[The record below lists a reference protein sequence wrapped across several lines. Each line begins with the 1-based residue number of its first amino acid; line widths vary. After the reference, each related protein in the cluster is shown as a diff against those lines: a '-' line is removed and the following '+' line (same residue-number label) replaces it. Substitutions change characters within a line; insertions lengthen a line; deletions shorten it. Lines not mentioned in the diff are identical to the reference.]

1 MSQLELVAFI
11 TEENKR
17 RKRKRILLTKM
28 YFEMSCLALACL
40 SSQRLPKD
48 LGCFNDDEE
57 KVAYR
62 KYILK
67 KTYDGSEETF

>member
-1 MSQLELVAFI
+1 MSNQELISYI

-17 RKRKRILLTKM
+17 REIKRILLTQK
-28 YFEMSCLALACL
+28 YFEMSCLAVAYL
-40 SSQRLPKD
+40 SSQRAPRN
-48 LGCFNDDEE
+48 LGCFDDDEE

-67 KTYDGSEETF
+67 KTYDGSEATC